1 MVSPLT
7 KRTLL
12 KIADTGFARAKKLA
26 DLSIKTNTDSSGS
39 PTARG
44 YEQALIYLQPFINS
58 GKESEA
64 LDAQRIIARYNN
76 SLDKL
81 STRKRNQ
88 EETVAAFK
96 LQEFDSYFTSFDG
109 DTGGFRNPA
118 SLIDTTSESLDGL
131 LLGVINAIDQKE
143 ANGDSTDVL
152 HAYMNDLNKRA
163 NKMRDLRNKFD
174 NGELTGKTLDGFG
187 YYIDSNPLDGSIRG
201 AALLPVGLAPSDIS
215 KGYRRIEATA
225 NIGGALLP
233 VYAPAQQGELGDY
246 RAKIGD
252 ATWSGVGTGAL
263 QSEKAEQSKI
273 LFQEG
278 AFNISDALSFPSR
291 KGGIE
296 NGTFGKGFI
305 GKDVEGRP
313 VESVLYRGVDG
324 KLYSVDQNT
333 VDLFRQDPILSR
345 KLDGYVPQYSPT
357 EMKELT
363 REAVPFEWSRA
374 GVESRVSGAQSEAA
388 IAQAEVDRLQ
398 NLSFF
403 GKIKEG
409 LGVAGERIKETLQR
423 RQSAFFERKNVPIK
437 PKEPVVGSSTPD
449 IIEKGKTFFRKTG
462 GV

>member
-58 GKESEA
+58 EKESEA
-64 LDAQRIIARYNN
+64 LDAQRIVARYNN

-96 LQEFDSYFTSFDG
+96 LQELDSYFTSFDG

-152 HAYMNDLNKRA
+152 RAYMNDLNKRA

-187 YYIDSNPLDGSIRG
+187 YYVDTNPLDNNIRG
-201 AALLPVGLAPSDIS
+201 AALLPVGLVPSDII
-215 KGYRRIEATA
+215 KGYRRLEATS
-225 NIGGALLP
+225 NVGGALLP
-233 VYAPAQQGELGDY
+233 VYAPAQQNALGEYEARVGN
-246 RAKIGD
+246 
-252 ATWSGVGTGAL
+252 ATWSGTGQGAL
-263 QSEKAEQSKI
+263 QQENVGQSKN

-278 AFNISDALSFPSR
+278 GFDISDPIVFPSR
-291 KGGIE
+291 RNTLD

-313 VESVLYRGVDG
+313 VESFLYRGVDS
-324 KLYSVDQNT
+324 KLYLVNQDT
-333 VDLFRQDPILSR
+333 VDLFRQDPILSS
-345 KLDGYVPQYSPT
+345 KLDGYIPQYSPT

-374 GVESRVSGAQSEAA
+374 GVESKISGAQSEATL
-388 IAQAEVDRLQ
+388 AQAEVDRLQ

-409 LGVAGERIKETLQR
+409 IGVVGERIKETLQR
-423 RQSAFFERKNVPIK
+423 RQSVFFERKNVPTK

-449 IIEKGKTFFRKTG
+449 IIEKGKSFFRKTG
-462 GV
+462 EV